1 MGWIKI
7 TVVPINRKKKKKIKK
22 KIKKSKRSAKL
33 QLHSLHI

>member
-1 MGWIKI
+1 MGWMKI